1 MLPVLVPVVTH
12 LTELS
17 YVANGPTANADVFIK
32 IILKNLFIF
41 LKMPHQQFNF

>member
-17 YVANGPTANADVFIK
+17 YVANGPTVNVDVFIK
-32 IILKNLFIF
+32 IILKKLLIF
-41 LKMPHQQFNF
+41 LKNATSAI